1 MGSAWVSPVEALL
14 HRPVAMEYP
23 FTPQTKRMG
32 HGYAQ
37 EKDFLLAVKGS
48 PESVL
53 PLCALDDETHREALK
68 RQADMAERGLRVIA
82 VAAGTVQRLRR
93 IWRGRVWRC
102 WALWVWR
109 IRPGRRCRR
118 HPHL

>member
-1 MGSAWVSPVEALL
+1 MLLACEEDTYDPMEAAMKEHGERLGFPVEALL

-68 RQADMAERGLRVIA
+68 RQADMAERGLDVYKRQA
-82 VAAGTVQRLRR
+82 NS
-93 IWRGRVWRC
+93 
-102 WALWVWR
+102 
-109 IRPGRRCRR
+109 
-118 HPHL
+118 